1 MQNTLKSAALAL
13 LSLLPGLALA
23 DSLPELQARFETTQC
38 ATPCK
43 KPVKREWFML
53 REANQVELRDL
64 NDDHSDLW
72 RLQAD
77 GSLEYV
83 YLMHGLQR
91 AIDYA
96 PVDLRLLGIN
106 ASESKWHG
114 LSQLL
119 SREELDGM
127 QKKAGRA
134 YQGMATEIYKGKI
147 GNIKTEVTWIPEL
160 AVPLKLQYQ
169 YPKHTVTV
177 QLKQRYQGKLAQSK
191 LPITPT
197 TEATLQAY
205 QHVDFTDIGDM
216 EHDPVA
222 TAWLSQAKGA
232 PGVHVHHHQAEHADE
247 HAGEHAGDNS
257 HVH

>member
-1 MQNTLKSAALAL
+1 MQNTLTSAALAL
-13 LSLLPGLALA
+13 LTLFPGLALA

-53 REANQVELRDL
+53 REASQVELRDL

-77 GSLEYV
+77 GSLDYV
-83 YLMHGLQR
+83 YLMHGQQR
-91 AIDYA
+91 AIDYN

-106 ASESKWHG
+106 TSESKWHG
-114 LSQLL
+114 LSQLV

-127 QKKAGRA
+127 QKKAGRS

-147 GNIKTEVTWIPEL
+147 GDIQTEVTWIPEL
-160 AVPLKLQYQ
+160 AIPLKLQYR

-177 QLKQRYQGKLAQSK
+177 QLKQRYQGKL
-191 LPITPT
+191 PIAPT
-197 TEATLQAY
+197 TEAMLQDY

-216 EHDPVA
+216 EHDPIA

-232 PGVHVHHHQAEHADE
+232 PGVHVHHHAAEDHD
-247 HAGEHAGDNS
+247 HD